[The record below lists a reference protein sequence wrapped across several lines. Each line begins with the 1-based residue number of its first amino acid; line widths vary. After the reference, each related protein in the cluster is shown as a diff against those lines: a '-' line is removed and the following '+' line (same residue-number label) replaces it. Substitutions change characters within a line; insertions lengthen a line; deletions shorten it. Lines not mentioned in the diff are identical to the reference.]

1 MPGNLLAAVVMPRI
15 GVWNCLFVGYSVST
29 VIGFISYIWP
39 IWYMNQHTWEN
50 ESLLAA
56 FRRATE

>member
-29 VIGFISYIWP
+29 VIGFITYSWP
-39 IWYMNQHTWEN
+39 IWYMNQHNW
-50 ESLLAA
+50 
-56 FRRATE
+56 